1 MLPAANHF
9 TYVVPQLDR
18 MPSRILPPEAM
29 IIAISPLLDDRFV
42 SAVTDLTARGFD
54 VIVIAVSP
62 IEPTR
67 RGISR
72 SWLDEMG
79 CRLWGIEWRD
89 DIDELRQRGLVILE
103 WPLGTP
109 LDAVLA
115 PLARLRRR
123 RIARR

>member
-1 MLPAANHF
+1 MIAS
-9 TYVVPQLDR
+9 
-18 MPSRILPPEAM
+18 SRRSL
-29 IIAISPLLDDRFV
+29 ISRRADF
-42 SAVTDLTARGFD
+42 DL
-54 VIVIAVSP
+54 IVFAVSP